1 MSTQKRGLGRG
12 LDVLLSKKSSNDENQ
27 ASKIVAIEFLQ
38 RGKYQPRK
46 EFDAEKLQE
55 LADSIRAQGIIQPI
69 VVRAAGN
76 NQYEILA
83 GERRWRAAQIA
94 GLKDVAVV
102 IKDVDDRSAIA
113 ISLIENIQREDLNP
127 LDESGALLRL
137 IEEFD
142 LTHQQA
148 ADAVGRSRAAVSNLL
163 RLLELSEKVKEL
175 LREGKI
181 EMGHGRALL
190 ALSPEQQV
198 AAALTIAKKGLS
210 VRAAEAL
217 VKQALKADDVT
228 ADQSP
233 QPDPDVERLKSGLAE
248 KLGAQVDI
256 QHAASGKGKI
266 IIHYGSLDEM
276 EGVLKHFK

>member
-1 MSTQKRGLGRG
+1 
-12 LDVLLSKKSSNDENQ
+12 LSKKSSNDENQ

-198 AAALTIAKKGLS
+198 AAALPIAKKGLS